1 MMRAGQRQRAHPDD
15 LAAARFSL
23 ISVQCTQGVDIMRAS
38 SLRAPKS
45 ISQSR
50 SSARKLIKSFSW
62 VPMKPSLRF
71 SAHVRA
77 RGFTL
82 IEIMVV
88 ITILGILAALIVPRV
103 VGRTDD
109 ARIAAA
115 RQDIAS
121 LMQALKL
128 YRLDNGRYPT
138 TEQGLRALIE
148 KPSVDPVPNN
158 WKQGGYLERSSLPKD
173 PWGKEYQYLS
183 PGLRGEIDVFS
194 FGRDGQSGGEGP
206 DADVGSWSI

>member
-1 MMRAGQRQRAHPDD
+1 
-15 LAAARFSL
+15 
-23 ISVQCTQGVDIMRAS
+23 
-38 SLRAPKS
+38 
-45 ISQSR
+45 
-50 SSARKLIKSFSW
+50 
-62 VPMKPSLRF
+62 MKPSFPVSSPPRNMRE
-71 SAHVRA
+71 HRA

-109 ARIAAA
+109 ARVAAA

-121 LMQALKL
+121 VMQALKL
-128 YRLDNGRYPT
+128 YRLDNGRYPS

-148 KPSVDPVPNN
+148 KPTAEPIPNN
-158 WKQGGYLERSSLPKD
+158 WKQGGYLERSALPKD
-173 PWGKEYQYLS
+173 PWGKEYQYLN

-206 DADVGSWSI
+206 DADVGSWGI